1 MRNVFIIVGI
11 LWCLA
16 GQCQFLDL
24 ARVEYTLV
32 PGDHSNFDYSRRR
45 VLFNFPFRIHD
56 EAYFFA
62 GVDYSNIK
70 LSFTEDIDSFDKDE
84 TDDFSLLDLNFTYT
98 FQMNE
103 DWRFAAQVSPG
114 ISSNLESGLEWNDLV
129 FSSVVVFIKDKKMD
143 KDVKKPFRIIIGAA
157 FSGNGG
163 VPFPIPFV
171 SFYKKFHPKWSYNI
185 GAPISN
191 FQYHA
196 SEKVRLK
203 LFATLDG
210 FNANL
215 QNSQQLSSG
224 ELANRIRLNM
234 VLLGSRFEY
243 KLSDHVE
250 SFLTVTR
257 SVNPSIQLRQNRD
270 RLLTLRSG
278 DVMHY
283 RLGVRFKI

>member
-1 MRNVFIIVGI
+1 
-11 LWCLA
+11 
-16 GQCQFLDL
+16 
-24 ARVEYTLV
+24 
-32 PGDHSNFDYSRRR
+32 
-45 VLFNFPFRIHD
+45 VLFNRPFRIHD

-62 GVDYSNIK
+62 GIDYSNIQ
-70 LSFTEDIDSFDKDE
+70 LSFTDDVDSFDKEE

-98 FQMNE
+98 YQMNE

-114 ISSNLESGLEWNDLV
+114 ISSNLEKGLEWQDFV
-129 FSSVVVFIKDKKMD
+129 FSGVVVFIKDKKAA
-143 KDVKKPFRIIIGAA
+143 KDVRKPFRIIIGAA

-163 VPFPIPFV
+163 IPFPIPFI
-171 SFYKKFHPKWSYNI
+171 SFYKKFHPKWSYNL

-196 SEKVRLK
+196 SEKFRLK

-210 FNANL
+210 FNSNL
-215 QNSQQLSSG
+215 QNDQLVSSG
-224 ELANRIRLNM
+224 EVANRIRLNM

-257 SVNPSIQLRQNRD
+257 SINPSIQLRQGRE
-270 RLLTLRSG
+270 RIISLSTA